1 MGIIIVLICK
11 KEKMSSHHI
20 VREKQEPALLIVDLS
35 EFNEEYLGQLLEWS
49 PTIVVPLHLFEKV
62 ISMGIKVDVV
72 LAQEDPNLLYFQE
85 HVKVV
90 SYDGSVL
97 DDALKY
103 LIAEGFPA
111 VNVISNHFKANEY
124 QFYVDLID
132 LVIFKGN
139 QKIYP
144 IKSGFSK
151 WKAAEESLCMLQDNY
166 VERLSTSG
174 LIALESG
181 KFRTEKDGFF
191 SLVFENPFIFIAEEL

>member
-1 MGIIIVLICK
+1 
-11 KEKMSSHHI
+11 MSSHHI

-35 EFNEEYLGQLLEWS
+35 EFNEEYLGQILEWS
-49 PTIVVPLHLFEKV
+49 PTIIVPLHLFEKV

-72 LAQEDPNLLYFQE
+72 LAQEDTNLLYFQE

-90 SYDGSVL
+90 TCDASVV

-103 LIAEGFPA
+103 LIAEDFPA

-144 IKSGFSK
+144 VKTGFSK
-151 WKAAEESLCMLQDNY
+151 WKAANESIHILQENY
-166 VERLSTSG
+166 ADHLSTSG
-174 LIALESG
+174 LIPVASG
-181 KFRTEKDGFF
+181 EFRTEKDGFF
-191 SLVFENPFIFIAEEL
+191 SLVFENPFIFIAEDL